1 MGGGASRAMRTR
13 LLSEVV
19 SGQLEAWRV
28 HEKPCQ
34 RSSGLPQ
41 VATYLISS
49 VFRYPFPH
57 FREANHISGVFR
69 YLFPYHI

>member
-1 MGGGASRAMRTR
+1 MRTR

-49 VFRYPFPH
+49 VVRYPFPQFKESSLKQGITWIPH
-57 FREANHISGVFR
+57 LRGK
-69 YLFPYHI
+69 